1 MNGKLRKNL
10 KKIIGLCVCI
20 ILIAGLAAC
29 GCSSGDD
36 EAADKKTEAMKETG
50 NKVVTTENTAEN
62 STENTADTTE
72 KISTTEDVSATEE
85 PVTTEAE
92 TTTETMT
99 TQQPVTETQNGNNG
113 GVGATAHGALRVQG
127 TDLVDANGNK
137 FQLYGM
143 STHGMAWFPQFV
155 NYEAF
160 KTLRDDWNTN
170 CVRLAMYT
178 HEYNGYCSGGNK
190 EELKQLVK
198 KGVDYATQLGMY
210 VIVDWHVLN
219 DNDPNR
225 YKEEAKNFFDE
236 ISSKYAGQSNIIYEI
251 CNEPCGGTS
260 WESIKSYAGEVIP
273 VIRANDPDA
282 VIIVGTPNWSQEID
296 KALASPLAY
305 DNVMYA
311 LHFYAA
317 THTDWLRDRL
327 EQCKNNGLPVFI
339 SEFGLCDASGNGA
352 IDYNQS
358 AQWMDLIDRYNLSYC
373 SWSLSNKAETC
384 SVIASWCQKTSGW
397 DESDLSEAGK
407 YIRNRF
413 RNEN

>member
-1 MNGKLRKNL
+1 
-10 KKIIGLCVCI
+10 
-20 ILIAGLAAC
+20 
-29 GCSSGDD
+29 
-36 EAADKKTEAMKETG
+36 MKETG
-50 NKVVTTENTAEN
+50 NKVVTTEKTSEN

-99 TQQPVTETQNGNNG
+99 TQQPVKETQNGNNG

-225 YKEEAKNFFDE
+225 YKEEAKNFFNE

-397 DESDLSEAGK
+397 DESELSEAGK